1 MTNPVIHREFVGI
14 LRNRKAIAMLIV
26 MSVAFSLIVLL
37 RWPTDGQVDLSGM
50 RSQQVY
56 RVFAY
61 TLLAGVLFVIPAFP
75 AVSFIQEKNSGTLAL
90 LLNSPLSG
98 STIFAGKLIASL
110 LFAVLLLLT
119 SLPAAA
125 ACYAMGGIDLHSQLG
140 LLYLALLT
148 CIVQYTTLALLVS
161 TYVQSTD
168 AAVRMTYAAV
178 FAFGILATGPYY
190 LLQGQ
195 AGTLPLIAWW
205 LQAASP
211 LTVIMDLVGH
221 GDVGSLALMTD
232 NSTLAEYLLISA
244 VSSIAFSMLTVSRL
258 NHRLFDRAR
267 SKGKMTEDRETL
279 ARGFRRLFYLVD
291 PQRRKSGIPFY
302 ANPVMVK
309 EFRTRKFGRIHWL
322 LRLVA
327 GCAVLSLLLTF
338 AATTGVV
345 DWGVKTIGGFM
356 VLLQIVLIVL
366 ITPSLA
372 SGLISAERESGGWEL
387 LRMTPMSPLKIVR
400 GKLLSVIW
408 TVGLILFATVPGY
421 VVMIYIQPA
430 MWLQVYLVMICL
442 VLATIYTV
450 CVAAAVGSLF
460 NRTATATTTCYIV
473 LIVLFLGPLLIWMGR
488 DAPFSHGTVATAL
501 SINPTGAALS
511 IIEAPGFEIYELVP
525 GAWWVS
531 GVISLLALAAFG
543 YQVWRIGRPV

>member
-1 MTNPVIHREFVGI
+1 MNNPVIQREFFGI
-14 LRNRKAIAMLIV
+14 IRTRKALAMLIV
-26 MSVAFSLIVLL
+26 MSLAFSLIVLL
-37 RWPTDGQVDLSGM
+37 RWPTDGRVDLSGM
-50 RSQQVY
+50 RSQQVF

-61 TLLAGVLFVIPAFP
+61 TLLAGVLFVVPAFP
-75 AVSFIQEKNSGTLAL
+75 AVSFVQEKNKGTLAL
-90 LLNSPLSG
+90 LFNSPLTG
-98 STIFAGKLIASL
+98 STIFVGKLTGNL

-140 LLYLALLT
+140 LLYLVLAT
-148 CIVQYTTLALLVS
+148 CILQYTTLALLIS
-161 TYVQSTD
+161 TFVQSTD

-178 FAFGILATGPYY
+178 FAFGILATGPFY

-195 AGTLPLIAWW
+195 AGALPLAAWW
-205 LQAASP
+205 LRAASP
-211 LTVIMDLVGH
+211 LTLIMELVGH
-221 GDVGSLALMTD
+221 GDVGSLALSSE
-232 NSTLAEYLLISA
+232 NSTLAEYLLLAS
-244 VSSIAFSMLTVSRL
+244 VSSLAFVGLTISRL
-258 NHRLFDRAR
+258 NHTLFDRAR
-267 SKGKMTEDRETL
+267 SKGTVTDDRQVL
-279 ARGFRRLFYLVD
+279 ARGFRRLFFLVD

-327 GCAVLSLLLTF
+327 ACAVLSLLLTF

-356 VLLQIVLIVL
+356 VLLQIVLVVL

-372 SGLISAERESGGWEL
+372 SGLISGERESGGWDL
-387 LRMTPMSPLKIVR
+387 LRMTPMSPLKIIR
-400 GKLLSVIW
+400 GKLWSVIW
-408 TVGLILFATVPGY
+408 TVGLILLATLPGY

-430 MWLQVYLVMICL
+430 MWLQVYMVVICL
-442 VLATIYTV
+442 VLAAVYTV
-450 CVAAAVGSLF
+450 CVSAAVGSLF
-460 NRTATATTTCYIV
+460 QRTATATTTCYIA

-488 DAPFSHGTVATAL
+488 DAPFSHDTVEAAL

-511 IIEAPGFEIYELVP
+511 IIGAPGFEIYELAP
-525 GAWWVS
+525 GAWWMS
-531 GVISLLALAAFG
+531 GIISALALIG
-543 YQVWRIGRPV
+543 LGCQVWRISRPV